1 MIPVF
6 FQWRTRAPNGT
17 VDTVLEL
24 RSITHTLSRDG
35 DDLDLIHRATVRVP
49 PGHFMAIV
57 GPSGCGKTTLLK
69 LIAGLMH
76 ETDGDIF
83 WQGRNLA
90 EDGDL
95 EPQELGY
102 VPQFSIAYDH
112 LTVEESIDCTVRLR
126 LAAEPDLDME
136 EIADS
141 VMEQTGLSDIR
152 DRRVQV
158 LSGGQKRRLGLA
170 MELVCN
176 PTLLLCDEVTSGLD
190 PKSEREITEVLH
202 ALSRSNP
209 NRVVVNVTH
218 SLGNL
223 DLFDS
228 VLVMY
233 EGRVAYHGPP
243 RALAHYF
250 SVETTEEVYPRLAS
264 RPADNWFASWDKN
277 RDTYY
282 EAFGFTKDGELVG
295 TSSGKPTRPD
305 AKTTTART
313 DSGDPADMGTSGEP
327 RRESLRPGDATP
339 DGTNNPEADRGDAI
353 DDGRPPGKN
362 RSSDSKHDPDGP
374 EDEHDLDDLPAS
386 PGLFTQVGVL
396 LGRRWTIFRRDRTQ
410 VILHLAMLLGFPVLV
425 VIFALDGIEP
435 LKALSARADDNLIVE
450 QQRRFEQLL
459 EQIKVGGLVSGLI
472 MFQVI
477 LLTLM
482 GSNNSAREIAAERL
496 ILEKEKLG
504 GLRPMA
510 YVLSKIAFL
519 TPLVLLQAVWMTM
532 FVDVI
537 CGGLPGPLGLRLMLL
552 VLVTGAMTAICLGI
566 SAIMRTPEQ
575 ATLLSIYLVGFQL
588 PLSGAVLALP
598 GTVESVVQPFIAAF
612 WSWSGALTSM
622 RTSDGQFYDA
632 VKQVT
637 DTTLVEPNT
646 AVFLLS
652 AHIVVGV
659 LLAWLGA
666 RRAQWD

>member
-1 MIPVF
+1 M
-6 FQWRTRAPNGT
+6 
-17 VDTVLEL
+17 LEL

-35 DDLDLIHRATVRVP
+35 EDLDLIHRATVRVP

-76 ETDGDIF
+76 ETDGQIH
-83 WQGRNLA
+83 WQGRDLA
-90 EDGDL
+90 EEGDL

-126 LAAEPDLDME
+126 LAAEPDLDMD

-141 VMEQTGLSDIR
+141 VMEQTGLSAIR
-152 DRRVQV
+152 DRRVKV

-202 ALSRSNP
+202 SLSRSNP
-209 NRVVVNVTH
+209 KRVVVNVTH

-223 DLFDS
+223 DLYDS
-228 VLVMY
+228 VLVMS

-243 RALAHYF
+243 RAMAHYF
-250 SVETTEEVYPRLAS
+250 SVETTEEIYPRLGN

-282 EAFGFTKDGELVG
+282 EAFGFTVDGRLVG
-295 TSSGKPTRPD
+295 TSEKAA
-305 AKTTTART
+305 AKTTPEKPTEPEPDSGAEPRKESLTSRAQADDTGT
-313 DSGDPADMGTSGEP
+313 DSTDPDAPAKGTDSQPLGRDKDE
-327 RRESLRPGDATP
+327 RRRKR
-339 DGTNNPEADRGDAI
+339 RGD
-353 DDGRPPGKN
+353 DDQ
-362 RSSDSKHDPDGP
+362 DDD
-374 EDEHDLDDLPAS
+374 EDEYFDDLPAS
-386 PGLFTQVGVL
+386 PGLLTQVSVL

-435 LKALSARADDNLIVE
+435 LKALSARADDNLILE

-459 EQIKVGGLVSGLI
+459 EQIKIGGLVSGLI

-532 FVDVI
+532 FVDVV

-552 VLVTGAMTAICLGI
+552 ILVTGAMTAICLGI

-598 GTVESVVQPFIAAF
+598 GTIESVVQPFIAAF

-652 AHIVVGV
+652 AHIVIGV